1 MVSKFEKSRAAYYKQ
16 LNKLFLKEIVEDTI
30 VREQTLLKRKQMP
43 GLGGKK
49 LYHLLK
55 PILAQNGLKINR
67 DKYFMWLK
75 ENGLLVKVKKSFTK
89 TTNSWHHFNRH
100 TNLLKYT
107 LVNKKNQVF
116 VSDIT
121 YIRLQKG
128 FCYLALTTDAY
139 SRKIVGY
146 DVSNTLEL
154 SGCLRA
160 LKMASKGQDLTN
172 TIHHSDHGIQYCS
185 HEFTKALRKRGMRIS
200 MGEIGNCYENAMAER
215 INGILKNEFNLD
227 ATFKNIEYAKKIIQQ
242 AIDIYNN
249 QRPHL
254 ALKMKKPS
262 ELYAA

>member
-1 MVSKFEKSRAAYYKQ
+1 MVCKFEKSRTAYYKQ
-16 LNKLFLKEIVEDTI
+16 QNKLHFKEVVEHAI
-30 VREQTLLKRKQMP
+30 VREQTLNIRKHMP
-43 GLGGKK
+43 RLGGKK

-55 PILAQNGLKINR
+55 DIFTENGLKINR
-67 DKYFMWLK
+67 DKYFAWLK
-75 ENGLLVKVKKSFTK
+75 ENEFLVKAKKSFTK

-100 TNLLKYT
+100 SNLLKAT
-107 LVNKKNQVF
+107 LVTKKNQVL

-154 SGCLRA
+154 TGCLRA

-227 ATFKNIEYAKKIIQQ
+227 ATFKNIESAKKITQQ
-242 AIDIYNN
+242 AIDTYNSK
-249 QRPHL
+249 RPHL